1 MLLGFNPKLMGMHIP
16 SVVSVAVSIVV
27 VVIAII
33 VVVVVIVAVP
43 AVSFIND

>member
-1 MLLGFNPKLMGMHIP
+1 MLLGFNPKLMGMYIP

-27 VVIAII
+27 VVIAI